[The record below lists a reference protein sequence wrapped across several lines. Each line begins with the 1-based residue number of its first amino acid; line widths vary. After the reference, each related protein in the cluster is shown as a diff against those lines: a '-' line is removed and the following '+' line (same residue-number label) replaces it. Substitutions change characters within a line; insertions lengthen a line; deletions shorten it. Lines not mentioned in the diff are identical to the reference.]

1 MFYLFIAP
9 VASALVNKYGC
20 RPVGMAGAVAAATA
34 FIVSTF
40 SQSIEVMILTMGVC
54 GGKSHCII
62 HITRR
67 KFSLELRF
75 CYFANG
81 RYAECKFPI

>member
-1 MFYLFIAP
+1 MLYLFIAP

-54 GGKSHCII
+54 GGKSHCI
-62 HITRR
+62 TRR
-67 KFSLELRF
+67 KLSLELRF
-75 CYFANG
+75 FYFANG
-81 RYAECKFPI
+81 RYTKFKFPE

>member
-1 MFYLFIAP
+1 MLYLFIAP

-54 GGKSHCII
+54 GGRLPGKIYQAGRMS
-62 HITRR
+62 
-67 KFSLELRF
+67 SLESKF
-75 CYFANG
+75 GYFSNG
-81 RYAECKFPI
+81 KNNSLTSV

>member
-67 KFSLELRF
+67 KFSLVHKFR
-75 CYFANG
+75 YIAYGKFA
-81 RYAECKFPI
+81 KF

>member
-34 FIVSTF
+34 FILSTF

-62 HITRR
+62 HPTVR
-67 KFSLELRF
+67 KLPLVRNF
-75 CYFANG
+75 CYIAYGKFA
-81 RYAECKFPI
+81 KF